1 MTRKHKFITP
11 ALTFGLLAMF
21 LVIGMLIAG
30 EQALFSVFLFGVS
43 TGLVGLLCYQF
54 FTGPLTTR
62 TSFKANEPSSY
73 KLIQLQGV
81 VDTLE
86 EGVVM
91 YNSEGKVLFANQ
103 KLKDLFSDL
112 GHIFENGVDHMVI
125 RNKILTWLGTDSDE
139 TEKIINYLQ
148 QVHNPKE
155 PTTLRD
161 ITINLPNGR
170 HLSFRELYKEETGTI
185 SLYKEITD
193 DIQQRREL
201 NETHT
206 MLSTVYQAIPIGICI
221 YDANNKIIS
230 WNEKY
235 LEVMEIEPDRIFQG
249 LSIIDH
255 LSEDHH
261 KYENVGD
268 DPLAFA
274 NSVVER
280 RYSITPST
288 VERRFKSGKIVE
300 ISRALLPDGGF
311 VCTFTDVTLEK
322 STQQLL
328 KESENRY
335 RKMVELSPDAI
346 LVHKD
351 SIIIYANKAAISLLE
366 SKDLHSIVGDKV
378 HKYFPVADQEVLH
391 AHFGSADH
399 LQPGQIV
406 PTERS
411 QVIGRVGNRIDVELE
426 ASALLYGDKPVMQII
441 ARDISAQTKAQKLLK
456 VAKEEAESAAQLKGT
471 FLANMSHELRTPLN
485 AVIGFSEIIK
495 NEFYGKVG
503 SPKYIEYAADIHA
516 SGVHLLELIN
526 EILDLS
532 KIESGAQELFEERLD
547 ISKIVEECMRL
558 TEPQRKK
565 EEITV
570 TSHLSSILPS
580 VVADNKMIKQV
591 ILNLL
596 SNAIKFT
603 PSGGKV
609 GISCLVERDG
619 GLALSVEDNGIG
631 IREDDIVK
639 ALTPF
644 VQVDSEF
651 NRRYQGTGLGL
662 PLSKNLMELHGGR
675 LEITS
680 IFGSGTTVTIYLPS
694 TRVEL
699 SAA

>member
-1 MTRKHKFITP
+1 MTRKYKFIAPT
-11 ALTFGLLAMF
+11 LTFGLLTMF
-21 LVIGMLIAG
+21 LVLGTLLATERI
-30 EQALFSVFLFGVS
+30 LFSVFLFGVS
-43 TGLVGLLCYQF
+43 TGLAVLLCYQF
-54 FTGPLTTR
+54 V
-62 TSFKANEPSSY
+62 TSSSANSKPREAIPPSSY

-91 YNSEGKVLFANQ
+91 YNSEGKMLFANQ

-112 GHIFENGVDHMVI
+112 GHIFEIGVDHMVI
-125 RNKILTWLGTDSDE
+125 RNKILTWFGTDSDE
-139 TEKIINYLQ
+139 AIKVIDYLK
-148 QVHNPKE
+148 QVHKHQEPK
-155 PTTLRD
+155 TLPD

-170 HLSFRELYKEETGTI
+170 HLSFREIYRKETGTI
-185 SLYKEITD
+185 SLFKEITE
-193 DIQQRREL
+193 DIQQRQEL
-201 NETHT
+201 NETHS

-221 YDANNKIIS
+221 YDAENKIVS

-235 LEVMEIEPDRIFQG
+235 LEVMEIEASQIFRG

-255 LSEDHH
+255 LVDDHA

-288 VERRFKSGKIVE
+288 VERLFKNGKIVE
-300 ISRALLPDGGF
+300 ISRAILPDGGF

-351 SIIIYANKAAISLLE
+351 GIIIYANKAAISLLE
-366 SKDLHSIVGDKV
+366 SKDLHTIVGDKV
-378 HKYFPVADQEVLH
+378 HKYFPVADQDILQ

-411 QVIGRVGNRIDVELE
+411 QVIGRIGNRIDVELE

-456 VAKEEAESAAQLKGT
+456 IAKEEAESAAQLKGT

-516 SGVHLLELIN
+516 SGVHLLDLIN

-547 ISKIVEECMRL
+547 ISQIVEECMRL

-570 TSHLSSILPS
+570 TSHLSSLLPT

-603 PSGGKV
+603 PNGGKV
-609 GISCLVERDG
+609 AITCIVERDG
-619 GLALSVEDNGIG
+619 GLALSVEDTGIG

-644 VQVDSEF
+644 VQVDSEL

-675 LEITS
+675 LEVAS
-680 IFGSGTTVTIYLPS
+680 IYGSGTTVTIHLPS
-694 TRVEL
+694 RRVEL

>member
-1 MTRKHKFITP
+1 
-11 ALTFGLLAMF
+11 MF
-21 LVIGMLIAG
+21 LVLGTFFYN
-30 EQALFSVFLFGVS
+30 EQPMFSIFVFGVS
-43 TGLVGLLCYQF
+43 SGLVGLLCYQ
-54 FTGPLTTR
+54 LLI
-62 TSFKANEPSSY
+62 SQPSSITLHN
-73 KLIQLQGV
+73 KAHPSNNRFDQFQSV
-81 VDTLE
+81 VDILE

-91 YNSEGKVLFANQ
+91 YNTEGKAIFANR
-103 KLKDLFSDL
+103 KFKDLFSDL
-112 GHIFENGVDHMVI
+112 DPLFEVGVDRKAIGKKVL
-125 RNKILTWLGTDSDE
+125 NWLDDDTR
-139 TEKIINYLQ
+139 KRVLLYLD
-148 QVHNPKE
+148 QVHGQGPQQSREVSFK
-155 PTTLRD
+155 
-161 ITINLPNGR
+161 LPNGR
-170 HLSFRELYKEETGTI
+170 HISYREIYTEGSGTI
-185 SLYKEITD
+185 SLFKEITE
-193 DIQQRREL
+193 DIQQRQEL

-221 YDANNKIIS
+221 YNVENKIVS

-235 LEVMEIEPDRIFQG
+235 LEVMEIEPSRIFKG

-255 LSEDHH
+255 LIDDHP
-261 KYENVGD
+261 KYEKVD
-268 DPLAFA
+268 EDPAEFA
-274 NSVVER
+274 NSVIER

-288 VERRFKSGKIVE
+288 VERRFKTGKIVE

-351 SIIIYANKAAISLLE
+351 GIIIYANKAAISLLE
-366 SKDLHSIVGDKV
+366 SKDLHTIVGDKV
-378 HKYFPVADQEVLH
+378 HKYFPVADQEILQ

-456 VAKEEAESAAQLKGT
+456 IAKEEAESAAQLKGT

-516 SGVHLLELIN
+516 SGKHLLDLIN

-547 ISKIVEECMRL
+547 IGQIVEECMRL

-570 TSHLSSILPS
+570 TSHLSSVLPN

-603 PSGGKV
+603 PHGGKV
-609 GISCLVERDG
+609 SISCLVERDG

-644 VQVDSEF
+644 VQVDSEL

-675 LEITS
+675 LEISS
-680 IFGSGTTVTIYLPS
+680 IYGSGTTVTIYLPS
-694 TRVEL
+694 NRVEL

>member
-1 MTRKHKFITP
+1 MTRKYKFIAPT
-11 ALTFGLLAMF
+11 LTFGLLTMF
-21 LVIGMLIAG
+21 LVLGTLFAA
-30 EQALFSVFLFGVS
+30 ERTLFSVFLFGAS
-43 TGLVGLLCYQF
+43 SGLAVLLCYQF
-54 FTGPLTTR
+54 IIGQSPTNTFQK
-62 TSFKANEPSSY
+62 SDYASIS
-73 KLIQLQGV
+73 KLIQLEGV

-86 EGVVM
+86 DGVVM
-91 YNSEGKVLFANQ
+91 YNADGKTIFAN
-103 KLKDLFSDL
+103 KKIKNLFNEL
-112 GHIFENGVDHMVI
+112 GPIFEAGTDREEI
-125 RNKILTWLGTDSDE
+125 GEKILSWLNKDAK
-139 TEKIINYLQ
+139 EKIKTIQCLN
-148 QVHNPKE
+148 QVYNQHSDTCLNTSIK
-155 PTTLRD
+155 
-161 ITINLPNGR
+161 LPNGR
-170 HLSFRELYKEETGTI
+170 HVSYREIYTEDAGTV
-185 SLYKEITD
+185 SVFKEITE
-193 DIQQRREL
+193 DIQQRQEL
-201 NETHT
+201 NDTHT

-221 YDANNKIIS
+221 YDVDDNIVS

-235 LEVMEIEPDRIFQG
+235 LEVMEIEPSKIFRG

-255 LSEDHH
+255 LMDDYA
-261 KYENVGD
+261 KYNNVGN
-268 DPLAFA
+268 DPAAFA
-274 NSVVER
+274 NSVIER
-280 RYSITPST
+280 RYSTSSNT
-288 VERRFKSGKIVE
+288 VERYFKSGKIVE
-300 ISRALLPDGGF
+300 ISRASLPDSGF

-351 SIIIYANKAAISLLE
+351 SIIIYANKAAINLLE
-366 SKDLHSIVGDKV
+366 SKDLHTIVGDKV
-378 HKYFPVADQEVLH
+378 HKYFPVADQDILQ
-391 AHFGSADH
+391 AHFGAADH

-441 ARDISAQTKAQKLLK
+441 ARNISAQTKAQKLLK
-456 VAKEEAESAAQLKGT
+456 IAKEEAESAAQLKGT

-516 SGVHLLELIN
+516 SGIHLLDLIN

-547 ISKIVEECMRL
+547 ISQIVEECMRL

-570 TSHLSSILPS
+570 TSHLSSLLPN

-603 PSGGKV
+603 PNGGKV
-609 GISCLVERDG
+609 SISCLVERDG
-619 GLALSVEDNGIG
+619 GLALSVEDTGIG

-644 VQVDSEF
+644 VQVDSEL

-675 LEITS
+675 LEIAS
-680 IFGSGTTVTIYLPS
+680 IYGSGTTVTVHLPS